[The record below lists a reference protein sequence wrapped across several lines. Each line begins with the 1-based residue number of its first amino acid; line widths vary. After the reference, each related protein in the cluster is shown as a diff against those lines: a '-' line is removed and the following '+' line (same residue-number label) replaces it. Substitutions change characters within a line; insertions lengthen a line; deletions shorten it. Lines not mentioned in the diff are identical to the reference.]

1 MHKDYRRYHRMEEK
15 TKTFTQTLT
24 KGSALIC
31 LVIGLIIDKDRI
43 EIEMKRASHKP
54 DKKNYRNS
62 VLKNRIE
69 KKLWKWNIK
78 VYFFKIDLVDR
89 GEWVETAG
97 SWN

>member
-54 DKKNYRNS
+54 GKNYRNS
-62 VLKNRIE
+62 VFKRGSPLC
-69 KKLWKWNIK
+69 KLLGAEEIGL
-78 VYFFKIDLVDR
+78 F
-89 GEWVETAG
+89 
-97 SWN
+97 

>member
-54 DKKNYRNS
+54 A
-62 VLKNRIE
+62 
-69 KKLWKWNIK
+69 KKL
-78 VYFFKIDLVDR
+78 
-89 GEWVETAG
+89 
-97 SWN
+97 